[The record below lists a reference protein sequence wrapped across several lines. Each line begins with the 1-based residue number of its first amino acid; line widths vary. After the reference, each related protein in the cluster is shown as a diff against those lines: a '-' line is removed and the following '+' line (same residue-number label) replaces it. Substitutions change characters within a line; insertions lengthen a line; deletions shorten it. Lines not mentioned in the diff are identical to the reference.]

1 MTRIS
6 VMSQSARLPAR
17 DTSYYLCVLV
27 RIVVR
32 CWEDDGIV
40 SRSECAVAMGL
51 RYLARRACE
60 SSVKARLVAE
70 RRSSLGVMIVADL
83 GCRALCCVMVR
94 KDT

>member
-1 MTRIS
+1 
-6 VMSQSARLPAR
+6 
-17 DTSYYLCVLV
+17 
-27 RIVVR
+27 
-32 CWEDDGIV
+32 
-40 SRSECAVAMGL
+40 MGL